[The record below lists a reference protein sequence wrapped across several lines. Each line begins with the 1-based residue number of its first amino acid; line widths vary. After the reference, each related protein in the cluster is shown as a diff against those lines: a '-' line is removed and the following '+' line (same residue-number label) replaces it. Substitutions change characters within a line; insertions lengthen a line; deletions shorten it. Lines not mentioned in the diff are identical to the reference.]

1 MQKFIVEITEENET
15 LIQDPALEC
24 YLITSS
30 LERGFAAGF
39 ARRAAAAGKLV
50 LAGGGDAPA
59 LCRDLCLDGFVLD
72 VSASEKIKADFDRAV
87 KTAGKD
93 KVSGLIVRGRR
104 HEAML
109 AGECEPDFI
118 IFQAWRDGLEKI
130 RELVQWY
137 SELFLI
143 QSAVF
148 CREEGVDF
156 RSLAADIVILNDRF
170 YKILVAKKQSLD

>member
-1 MQKFIVEITEENET
+1 MQKFIVEITEENEE
-15 LIQDPALEC
+15 LIQDSALEC

-30 LERGFAAGF
+30 LDRGFAAGF

-50 LAGGGDAPA
+50 LSGGENAPE
-59 LCRDLCLDGFVLD
+59 LCRDLDLDGFVLD
-72 VSASEKIKADFDRAV
+72 VSGSEKIRADFDKAV

-93 KVSGLIVRGRR
+93 KVSGLIIRNRR

-118 IFQAWRDGLEKI
+118 IFQVWRDGLEKA

-148 CREEGVDF
+148 CREDGVDF
-156 RSLAADIVILNDRF
+156 RSLAADIVILNDKS

>member
-1 MQKFIVEITEENET
+1 MQKFIVEITEENEA

-30 LERGFAAGF
+30 LDRGFAAGF

-59 LCRDLCLDGFVLD
+59 LCRDLGLDGFVLD

-93 KVSGLIVRGRR
+93 KVSGLLYMIISLYLCPQDAIQTVIHISIIKILLPPASIHRI
-104 HEAML
+104 AT
-109 AGECEPDFI
+109 AVSFPDSVIDFI
-118 IFQAWRDGLEKI
+118 IIGGRYGYDRCLKGFPHSIGNH
-130 RELVQWY
+130 
-137 SELFLI
+137 I
-143 QSAVF
+143 QSKEL
-148 CREEGVDF
+148 RHDT
-156 RSLAADIVILNDRF
+156 
-170 YKILVAKKQSLD
+170 

>member
-1 MQKFIVEITEENET
+1 MQKFIVEITEENEA

-39 ARRAAAAGKLV
+39 AVGRLRPASWFWPAAEMRRRCAAIWGWTV
-50 LAGGGDAPA
+50 LCWTFPHRKKSKPILTVPSKRPA
-59 LCRDLCLDGFVLD
+59 
-72 VSASEKIKADFDRAV
+72 
-87 KTAGKD
+87 KD

>member
-1 MQKFIVEITEENET
+1 M
-15 LIQDPALEC
+15 
-24 YLITSS
+24 
-30 LERGFAAGF
+30 
-39 ARRAAAAGKLV
+39 
-50 LAGGGDAPA
+50 
-59 LCRDLCLDGFVLD
+59 
-72 VSASEKIKADFDRAV
+72 
-87 KTAGKD
+87 
-93 KVSGLIVRGRR
+93 
-104 HEAML
+104 
-109 AGECEPDFI
+109 DFI

-137 SELFLI
+137 YELFLI

>member
-1 MQKFIVEITEENET
+1 MQKFIVEITEENEA

-30 LERGFAAGF
+30 LDRGFAAGF

-50 LAGGGDAPA
+50 LAGGGDASA
-59 LCRDLCLDGFVLD
+59 LCHDLGLDGFVLD

-93 KVSGLIVRGRR
+93 KVAGLIVRGRR

-118 IFQAWRDGLEKI
+118 IFQAWRDGLEKFAI
-130 RELVQWY
+130 GAVVFRAFSDSVGG
-137 SELFLI
+137 FLPGGRGGF
-143 QSAVF
+143 SLYC
-148 CREEGVDF
+148 CRHCHF
-156 RSLAADIVILNDRF
+156 
-170 YKILVAKKQSLD
+170 K